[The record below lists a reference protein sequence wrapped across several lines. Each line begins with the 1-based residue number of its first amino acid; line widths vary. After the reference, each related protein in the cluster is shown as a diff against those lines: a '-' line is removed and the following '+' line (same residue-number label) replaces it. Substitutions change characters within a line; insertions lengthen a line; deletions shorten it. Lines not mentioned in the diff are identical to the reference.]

1 MHSVTSNVPGPTG
14 PDPHGEAALLLV
26 ESLIHF
32 LTDRLIITH
41 AEALHVVQI
50 AVDSQTEISLDRGD
64 TSPVPK
70 AAELLSLIA
79 ASLAIDSL

>member
-1 MHSVTSNVPGPTG
+1 MHSVPPDMPELAD

-32 LTDRLIITH
+32 LTDRLILTH

-50 AVDSQTEISLDRGD
+50 AADAQVELSLDRGD
-64 TSPVPK
+64 PLPTTRAGK
-70 AAELLSLIA
+70 LLSLIA
-79 ASLAIDSL
+79 ASLSIDSL